1 MPLAKHHV
9 VQRAASFP
17 SLWPPTKNFL
27 VQNVSRVEVEK
38 SCLKES
44 MKPKQA
50 RVKGKN
56 LWEAQFSNDFVLTQG
71 INEEGWT
78 LATQDYRSSDD
89 QRSGP

>member
-27 VQNVSRVEVEK
+27 IQNVSRVEVEK

-50 RVKGKN
+50 RVKGKIFGR
-56 LWEAQFSNDFVLTQG
+56 LSFLM
-71 INEEGWT
+71 T
-78 LATQDYRSSDD
+78 LYYDSRD
-89 QRSGP
+89 